1 MSGLPDAFSALL
13 FPEGYRCLVC
23 DAEAELGED
32 GVCAVCRKGLRRCE
46 FPAFSAPLDGLAA
59 SFWYDPVVL
68 EAMHRFKYQGAT
80 YLARFFTR
88 YIELPLSSE
97 EDPAR
102 CRGQAAGRLIM
113 PWHVDCAVP
122 VPMHPLKAYI
132 RGYNPPY
139 YLALALRER
148 YPLLRILP
156 GLLRKTS
163 SFTLRLTLSDHD
175 ERAGATAQCCRRI
188 SRRQAGRGPV
198 HPAHRR
204 RDHHGQYAHGLR
216 AGAQSAGRGAR
227 ICGLRLLRRRSR
239 ERTVIIRIYTFDRW
253 PGRRGYAAPPCSC
266 PAQDVPVVQAGD

>member
-46 FPAFSAPLDGLAA
+46 FPTFSAPLDGLAA

-68 EAMHRFKYQGAT
+68 KAMHRFKYQGAT

-102 CRGQAAGRLIM
+102 CRGQAAGGLIL

-148 YPLLRILP
+148 YPSLRILP
-156 GLLRKTS
+156 GLLRKT
-163 SFTLRLTLSDHD
+163 RLTPSQTTMSAQ
-175 ERAGATAQCCRRI
+175 ERRRNVAGVFRAG
-188 SRRQAGRGPV
+188 RQA
-198 HPAHRR
+198 A
-204 RDHHGQYAHGLR
+204 GLSILLIDDVTTTGSTLM
-216 AGAQSAGRGAR
+216 ACAQALKAQGAAR
-227 ICGLRLLRRRSR
+227 
-239 ERTVIIRIYTFDRW
+239 V
-253 PGRRGYAAPPCSC
+253 YAACAC
-266 PAQDVPVVQAGD
+266 CAGDRASAQ